1 MSKNTYER
9 AKADGFTGDK
19 LISARLWLGEYSEW
33 YSQQKRIENELKT
46 GTNTAS
52 NAFGAVVDAAST
64 AANTVIDS
72 AKIFTW
78 IYQNWQI
85 SIVGGIAL
93 IILVKR
99 L

>member
-1 MSKNTYER
+1 MLWHIDD
-9 AKADGFTGDK
+9 AKRDGYTGDK
-19 LISARLWLGEYSEW
+19 LIDVAMWLGPYETWKSN
-33 YSQQKRIENELKT
+33 QNRIEKELKS
-46 GTNTAS
+46 GTNQAS
-52 NAFGAVVDAAST
+52 NMFGAVVDTAST

-78 IYQNWQI
+78 IYQNWQL

-93 IILVKR
+93 VILVKR